1 MESLIEQL
9 PYLGVVLILVVAG
22 FGVPIPEDVPLVIG
36 GVMCGLGHADIRLML
51 PLTFVAVLGADL
63 TMFTL
68 GRWHGDRLRRLPV
81 LRRYL
86 SDERLAKVADAYHA
100 HVGKTLFTSRFM
112 VGLRTPLFFTAGS
125 VGISY
130 WRLILYDGI
139 AAVISVPALVLA
151 GYFGAAHKDRVLEL
165 VHDVQWAITASIIA
179 AIVAFVLIWL
189 LRKRRAASANLKAR

>member
-9 PYLGVVLILVVAG
+9 PYLGVVLILLIAG
-22 FGVPIPEDVPLVIG
+22 FGVPIPEDVPLIIG
-36 GVMCGLGHADIRLML
+36 GVMCGLKHADIRLML
-51 PLTFVAVLGADL
+51 PLCFVAVMGADL

-86 SDERLAKVADAYHA
+86 SDERLARVAGAYHA

-112 VGLRTPLFFTAGS
+112 VGLRTPLFFTAGT

-130 WRLILYDGI
+130 WQLILYDGL

-151 GYFGAAHKDRVLEL
+151 GYFGAAHQEWILEL
-165 VHDVQWAITASIIA
+165 VHDVKWAISASVIA
-179 AIVAFVLIWL
+179 AVAAFVIIRF
-189 LRKRRAASANLKAR
+189 LRKRRAASAS